1 MHWFDVLR
9 NSIWLAPRAKSFELA
24 GMELVELRKV
34 GEVLFSLACW
44 YTLLQY
50 VPYAV
55 VVVALFVVGCCAGT
69 WKFLVWCHDQA
80 VLYRNS
86 VASASSVSDDTRYCI
101 QLQSPRCREQSQ
113 PSRGDLVYT
122 SHVMV

>member
-1 MHWFDVLR
+1 MNWYGDRR
-9 NSIWLAPRAKSFELA
+9 NSIWPAPRAKSFELA
-24 GMELVELRKV
+24 GMDLVALRKV

-50 VPYAV
+50 VPYG

-69 WKFLVWCHDQA
+69 WKVLVWCHNQA

-86 VASASSVSDDTRYCI
+86 VASASSVSDDTCYYI
-101 QLQSPRCREQSQ
+101 QLQSPPVPRTVTAKQRRLGVC
-113 PSRGDLVYT
+113 
-122 SHVMV
+122 